1 VPFHLAAKP
10 LENREKTEKGILD
23 VQDVRQV
30 AVPPRELNKVQVQVQ
45 ATTDHPEPVRENR
58 VIETI
63 EPAAETV
70 VPLVAE
76 MIVPG
81 MIATIEVDRAEV
93 VTSIQVMI
101 DVTTDVQ
108 LALNLLSL

>member
-10 LENREKTEKGILD
+10 FENREKTEKGILV
-23 VQDVRQV
+23 VQDVQQV
-30 AVPPRELNKVQVQVQ
+30 AVLPRELNKVQVQVI
-45 ATTDHPEPVRENR
+45 TDQPEQVRENR

-63 EPAAETV
+63 ELAAETV

-93 VTSIQVMI
+93 ATSIQGMI

-108 LALNLLSL
+108 LALSLLSL